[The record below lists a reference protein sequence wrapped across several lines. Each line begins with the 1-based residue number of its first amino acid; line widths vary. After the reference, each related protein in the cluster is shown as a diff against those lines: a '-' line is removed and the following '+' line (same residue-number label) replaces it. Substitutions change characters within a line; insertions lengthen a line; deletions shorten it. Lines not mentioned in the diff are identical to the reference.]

1 MRSLFLNIKDKGN
14 PGLRN
19 EIVLGQVTPD
29 KVVRMSKEEMA
40 SESVRLLNEKLAE
53 KNLFKAKAVGVTQV
67 STQAEPEAPSVVD
80 CWAQSRE
87 RAETM
92 LLCHR
97 TCGQTLKGHWLN
109 HRALSDKI
117 KGQADAMQAETDA
130 FKCSRCQQRKC
141 TYYQMQTRSAD
152 EPMTV
157 SDAMLFGKFG
167 RLTCRPL

>member
-67 STQAEPEAPSVVD
+67 SLRRESQAVPPHGRRTFERRMYRGPQIVVG
-80 CWAQSRE
+80 SIFR
-87 RAETM
+87 R
-92 LLCHR
+92 
-97 TCGQTLKGHWLN
+97 
-109 HRALSDKI
+109 
-117 KGQADAMQAETDA
+117 
-130 FKCSRCQQRKC
+130 
-141 TYYQMQTRSAD
+141 Y
-152 EPMTV
+152 V
-157 SDAMLFGKFG
+157 
-167 RLTCRPL
+167 

>member
-67 STQAEPEAPSVVD
+67 S
-80 CWAQSRE
+80 E
-87 RAETM
+87 RRSARCSTRVQEERSEMFRIT
-92 LLCHR
+92 
-97 TCGQTLKGHWLN
+97 
-109 HRALSDKI
+109 ALQGASTRRNSPGVIGYDQ
-117 KGQADAMQAETDA
+117 GYADRIQAETDA

-157 SDAMLFGKFG
+157 SGRVFMRFGEFG
-167 RLTCRPL
+167 RLTSRPS

>member
-67 STQAEPEAPSVVD
+67 SKRD
-80 CWAQSRE
+80 GC
-87 RAETM
+87 
-92 LLCHR
+92 
-97 TCGQTLKGHWLN
+97 
-109 HRALSDKI
+109 
-117 KGQADAMQAETDA
+117 
-130 FKCSRCQQRKC
+130 
-141 TYYQMQTRSAD
+141 
-152 EPMTV
+152 
-157 SDAMLFGKFG
+157 
-167 RLTCRPL
+167 RL

>member
-67 STQAEPEAPSVVD
+67 STQADCRATCAGTMFGGYTRTPLESQPYQEP
-80 CWAQSRE
+80 
-87 RAETM
+87 
-92 LLCHR
+92 
-97 TCGQTLKGHWLN
+97 CGQQTASRGRN
-109 HRALSDKI
+109 HSNGPLSDKI
-117 KGQADAMQAETDA
+117 KGHADAI
-130 FKCSRCQQRKC
+130 
-141 TYYQMQTRSAD
+141 
-152 EPMTV
+152 
-157 SDAMLFGKFG
+157 
-167 RLTCRPL
+167 